1 MAMDRGETEIEAE
14 YETKRAE
21 ILLREVVQLDTILS
35 TYSLLQ
41 LVDYIIEANSSSD
54 SSLKLPTGRYEN
66 RQGSLL
72 AVKQGVLDIYRA
84 AASWS

>member
-35 TYSLLQ
+35 TYGLLQ
-41 LVDYIIEANSSSD
+41 IVDYIEIIR
-54 SSLKLPTGRYEN
+54 L
-66 RQGSLL
+66 
-72 AVKQGVLDIYRA
+72 I
-84 AASWS
+84 